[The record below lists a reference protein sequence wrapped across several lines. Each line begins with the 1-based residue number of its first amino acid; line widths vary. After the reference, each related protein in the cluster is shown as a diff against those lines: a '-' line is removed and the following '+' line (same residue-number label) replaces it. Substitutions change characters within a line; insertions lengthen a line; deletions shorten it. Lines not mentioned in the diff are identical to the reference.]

1 MFVLVSFLLTLFS
14 PFSKHPQLY
23 GLATT
28 PQIIICDETAF
39 DSLYLNFITNAK
51 SQGISRDT
59 LYDSLIALYSRLIC
73 LGLTC
78 EDIGIP
84 KILID
89 DTSQNPN
96 NSWPTCFEPSTDFKG
111 YQGSNPNQLLEW
123 MKIDIDIRSI
133 GTLIEMEAST
143 AAYDIHHWGYS
154 SRDISTTTLTAATA
168 TNGGIISSK
177 NIAIQDIAM
186 QPYHPKNKVG
196 LAFANYLT
204 KKFPGNS
211 AVSTYADTHEYQ
223 TMMGLEAFADGSSTT
238 NTQRRVMTEAT
249 MVTITLHIA
258 ALNSFYNAIDDCRN
272 GKQETTWDRGFAYL
286 SGWAEETE
294 DASGFLFMR
303 VAKFLCQTKS
313 LCDVTGDSYI
323 NKGIMSAIE
332 GGKSNLASINQA
344 GCTAAEEKI
353 DEIELLL
360 QTILVDATAFFTA
373 KIAEDDG
380 TDQTIHAEGYS
391 LAVALVPLMQSVD
404 DKSADVLEKN
414 LAVWGPTATPL
425 VDGKDEVFSA
435 LKSFVTTAGIDCC
448 LLTNVAIGCD
458 QTSCDGQVSLGGPP
472 TSPVPQDVV
481 SSPTQKPVSEAPS
494 TISTLPN
501 PEPDETVYSASDIAC
516 SWPGIIGGG
525 APPLFLNDE
534 SPSSSLLGGAYTP
547 TSNVDRIVQLTDN
560 IEQISSS
567 TSYVSALS
575 HYRKVED
582 GTSLHCL
589 SSGSDWDTIIKT
601 NPLYLIY
608 MYGLW
613 NSDDGDN
620 DGDGY
625 SNKKFDDGA
634 ILNYGDTIVMDEFN
648 KKSGFDADLTA
659 ETIRVMNMWMAAVT
673 EVYSAAKVCQDDSAS
688 SGNNN
693 PIDNAAAFWYGNA
706 QDPESLIGGSLY
718 AWAKRSEQ
726 NFKDQQILV
735 REVFPIK
742 LKGLQQDFEDCLTLP
757 SDQREVKGI
766 EMKHKA
772 DEIAKLMAIPIIQ
785 RFIHHLATE
794 VSVCKMV

>member
-1 MFVLVSFLLTLFS
+1 M
-14 PFSKHPQLY
+14 
-23 GLATT
+23 ATT

-84 KILID
+84 KILLD
-89 DTSQNPN
+89 DTAQNPN

-111 YQGSNPNQLLEW
+111 YQGTSNPNQLLEW

-154 SRDISTTTLTAATA
+154 SRDISTTLTAATA

-204 KKFPGNS
+204 RKFPGNS

-223 TMMGLEAFADGSSTT
+223 TMMGLEVFADGSSTT
-238 NTQRRVMTEAT
+238 NTQRRVMAEAT

-313 LCDVTGDSYI
+313 VCDVTGDSYI

-344 GCTAAEEKI
+344 GCTAAEEKV

-373 KIAEDDG
+373 KIAEDGG
-380 TDQTIHAEGYS
+380 TDQTIRAEGYS

-435 LKSFVTTAGIDCC
+435 LKSFVNTAGIDCC
-448 LLTNVAIGCD
+448 LLTMDSAIGCD
-458 QTSCDGQVSLGGPP
+458 QTSCDGQVSLGGP
-472 TSPVPQDVV
+472 TSPLPQDVV
-481 SSPTQKPVSEAPS
+481 SSPTQKPVAEAPS

-516 SWPGIIGGG
+516 SWPGVVMGGG
-525 APPLFLNDE
+525 APPLYMRGSTPTL
-534 SPSSSLLGGAYTP
+534 PLLGGAYTP
-547 TSNVDRIVQLTDN
+547 VNDVDRIVKLTDN
-560 IEQISSS
+560 LEQISSS
-567 TSYVSALS
+567 SSYASALS

-589 SSGSDWDTIIKT
+589 SSGSDWEEVTYI
-601 NPLYLIY
+601 NPVYVVY

-625 SNKKFDDGA
+625 SNKMFDDGA

-648 KKSGFDADLTA
+648 KKSGFDAELTA

-673 EVYSAAKVCQDDSAS
+673 EVYAAAKFCRNGTAASA
-688 SGNNN
+688 NAV
-693 PIDNAAAFWYGNA
+693 DNAAAFWFGNA
-706 QDPESLIGGSLY
+706 QDPESSIGGSLY

-726 NFKDQQILV
+726 NFKNQQFLV
-735 REVFPIK
+735 REVLPTK
-742 LKGLQQDFEDCLTLP
+742 LTELQKDFQDCIGNELHEELGL
-757 SDQREVKGI
+757 
-766 EMKHKA
+766 EMKRKA
-772 DEIAKLMAIPIIQ
+772 DEIVKLMTIPIIQ

-794 VSVCKMV
+794 VSV